1 MIFLLMV
8 NLGFLWMM
16 RKNKKRANW
25 VSEVDGTLSILKVHY
40 EVVRDQ
46 DSRTFPFIFCFL
58 FIYLFIFILAKKIL
72 NGHLH
77 MYNPTSRTYPSLL
90 PATIISILKFCFEF
104 GYEYKFFRMRLC
116 EIKIQE
122 LSHLFFVFYLFIF
135 ILAKKILNGAIFIC
149 TTQHQ
154 ELTLV
159 SFLQQSFP
167 F

>member
-8 NLGFLWMM
+8 NLCFLWMM

-72 NGHLH
+72 ND
-77 MYNPTSRTYPSLL
+77 
-90 PATIISILKFCFEF
+90 
-104 GYEYKFFRMRLC
+104 
-116 EIKIQE
+116 
-122 LSHLFFVFYLFIF
+122 
-135 ILAKKILNGAIFIC
+135 AIFIC